1 MRRTTTTVSVAE
13 ITWLGAGKTSRFFFY
28 RGCYWRKSPC
38 VSAYHWVSERPAR
51 WGDAALNSPREGVG
65 AAQSAVPFGRAHRG
79 WAPCS
84 SPPPAQGATAYP
96 VLRSHVFLSASSATQ
111 VPGYL
116 SIGFRHA
123 PTTTAGGCRMSKRR
137 TPHLRRRSLRA
148 QTGSRSPAVA
158 QQCDSERAAALLGN
172 ATASQ
177 QASRCTDSASA
188 ARQSL
193 RAQTGSRSAMRQR
206 ASRRT
211 DSASAAR
218 QSLATKQRQP
228 RQWEWSW
235 LLPSLGDSE
244 RAAALTSCD
253 SEPLHWLY
261 ISSS

>member
-1 MRRTTTTVSVAE
+1 MRR
-13 ITWLGAGKTSRFFFY
+13 GRGKPGSRRTELAVPIAKRLNSAAWNLPCCCGTF
-28 RGCYWRKSPC
+28 RRKSPC

-158 QQCDSERAAALLGN
+158 QQCDSEP
-172 ATASQ
+172 ASQ
-177 QASRCTDSASA
+177 
-188 ARQSL
+188 
-193 RAQTGSRSAMRQR
+193 
-206 ASRRT
+206 
-211 DSASAAR
+211 
-218 QSLATKQRQP
+218 
-228 RQWEWSW
+228 
-235 LLPSLGDSE
+235 
-244 RAAALTSCD
+244 
-253 SEPLHWLY
+253 PLH
-261 ISSS
+261 

>member
-1 MRRTTTTVSVAE
+1 M
-13 ITWLGAGKTSRFFFY
+13 
-28 RGCYWRKSPC
+28 
-38 VSAYHWVSERPAR
+38 
-51 WGDAALNSPREGVG
+51 NSPREGVG

-193 RAQTGSRSAMRQR
+193 CAQTGSRSAMRQR

-218 QSLATKQRQP
+218 QSLATKRRRSGSGAGCCPRSTCASAARQSLRAQTGSRSAMQAVA
-228 RQWEWSW
+228 RQ
-235 LLPSLGDSE
+235 
-244 RAAALTSCD
+244 C
-253 SEPLHWLY
+253 
-261 ISSS
+261 ISS

>member
-1 MRRTTTTVSVAE
+1 MTLAALVSRALQAGSGKRAACGSQGGAFFLRGAQLTQEHPAPRKQNATHSLRRPPPLRARARAPARAALQPRPRVHHQQHRRRHRRRPRHYR
-13 ITWLGAGKTSRFFFY
+13 RFFFY

-123 PTTTAGGCRMSKRR
+123 PTTTAGGCRMSARFVSHSSAR
-137 TPHLRRRSLRA
+137 IFVICQLLVSNIYFVSHSSAYLSALYYIFLPGEEA
-148 QTGSRSPAVA
+148 VGSVRLVA
-158 QQCDSERAAALLGN
+158 AGIKE
-172 ATASQ
+172 
-177 QASRCTDSASA
+177 
-188 ARQSL
+188 
-193 RAQTGSRSAMRQR
+193 
-206 ASRRT
+206 
-211 DSASAAR
+211 
-218 QSLATKQRQP
+218 
-228 RQWEWSW
+228 
-235 LLPSLGDSE
+235 
-244 RAAALTSCD
+244 
-253 SEPLHWLY
+253 
-261 ISSS
+261 

>member
-1 MRRTTTTVSVAE
+1 M
-13 ITWLGAGKTSRFFFY
+13 
-28 RGCYWRKSPC
+28 
-38 VSAYHWVSERPAR
+38 
-51 WGDAALNSPREGVG
+51 NSPREGVG

-193 RAQTGSRSAMRQR
+193 RAQTGSRSAMQ
-206 ASRRT
+206 AV
-211 DSASAAR
+211 AR
-218 QSLATKQRQP
+218 Q
-228 RQWEWSW
+228 
-235 LLPSLGDSE
+235 
-244 RAAALTSCD
+244 C
-253 SEPLHWLY
+253 
-261 ISSS
+261 ISS

>member
-1 MRRTTTTVSVAE
+1 M
-13 ITWLGAGKTSRFFFY
+13 
-28 RGCYWRKSPC
+28 
-38 VSAYHWVSERPAR
+38 
-51 WGDAALNSPREGVG
+51 NSPREGVG

-177 QASRCTDSASA
+177 QASRSTDSASA

-193 RAQTGSRSAMRQR
+193 CAQTGSRSAMRQR

-218 QSLATKQRQP
+218 QSLATKQGQP
-228 RQWEWSW
+228 PQWEWSW
-235 LLPSLGDSE
+235 LLQLGSRSALRQAVARQCRQSLGNAS
-244 RAAALTSCD
+244 AARQ
-253 SEPLHWLY
+253 PLH
-261 ISSS
+261 

>member
-1 MRRTTTTVSVAE
+1 MHHQQHRRRHRRRPRHYR
-13 ITWLGAGKTSRFFFY
+13 RFFFY

-193 RAQTGSRSAMRQR
+193 RAQTGSRSAMHQQLG
-206 ASRRT
+206 SRCT

-218 QSLATKQRQP
+218 QSLATKRRQP
-228 RQWEWSW
+228 PQWEWSW
-235 LLPSLGDSE
+235 LLPSLDL
-244 RAAALTSCD
+244 RALHQQLGSRSALRQAVARQC
-253 SEPLHWLY
+253 
-261 ISSS
+261 ISS

>member
-1 MRRTTTTVSVAE
+1 MTLARIDLRTVTP
-13 ITWLGAGKTSRFFFY
+13 L
-28 RGCYWRKSPC
+28 
-38 VSAYHWVSERPAR
+38 
-51 WGDAALNSPREGVG
+51 ALC
-65 AAQSAVPFGRAHRG
+65 
-79 WAPCS
+79 CS

-188 ARQSL
+188 ARQSP
-193 RAQTGSRSAMRQR
+193 
-206 ASRRT
+206 
-211 DSASAAR
+211 
-218 QSLATKQRQP
+218 LATKQRQP
-228 RQWEWSW
+228 PQWEWSW

-253 SEPLHWLY
+253 SEP
-261 ISSS
+261 SRCTGST

>member
-1 MRRTTTTVSVAE
+1 
-13 ITWLGAGKTSRFFFY
+13 
-28 RGCYWRKSPC
+28 
-38 VSAYHWVSERPAR
+38 
-51 WGDAALNSPREGVG
+51 LNSPREGVG

-193 RAQTGSRSAMRQR
+193 CAQTGSRSAMRQR

-218 QSLATKQRQP
+218 QSLATKQGQP
-228 RQWEWSW
+228 PQWEWSW
-235 LLPSLGDSE
+235 LLQLGSRSALRQAVARQCRQSLGNAS
-244 RAAALTSCD
+244 AARQ
-253 SEPLHWLY
+253 PLH
-261 ISSS
+261 